1 MSWLRKRINDEW
13 AGGRGDAPDTE
24 TIAREFAERA
34 LRAHL
39 AESLPNPHA
48 SGKIEQMRLD
58 LIAAALAAA
67 DEEG

>member
-24 TIAREFAERA
+24 AIAREFAERA
-34 LRAHL
+34 LRTLFHHDHNDPPDVQHR
-39 AESLPNPHA
+39 AE
-48 SGKIEQMRLD
+48 QD
-58 LIAAALAAA
+58 IAAALAAA